1 MQKIVMLT
9 SRATLVILAFLML
22 RQTLTK
28 STFSAG
34 IPNKEGG
41 TCYAVK
47 GNFPNNNVYQGS
59 RLFSGVE
66 VHVVEAWGTL
76 GFNEGQCYP
85 GQKVKSKQYTVESK
99 FEPTEQKLR
108 FRVYESEI
116 LAREEV
122 WNISSDGKTNYR
134 LSAYSN
140 QKLASTNPEVEFPSL
155 GEIATDQK

>member
-9 SRATLVILAFLML
+9 SRVTLVILAFLML

-28 STFSAG
+28 SNFSAG
-34 IPNKEGG
+34 IPNKEGE

-47 GNFPNNNVYQGS
+47 HTQNNNIYQGS
-59 RLFSGVE
+59 RLFSGLE
-66 VHVVEAWGTL
+66 VHLVEAWNTPN
-76 GFNEGQCYP
+76 FNEGQCDP
-85 GQKVKSKQYTVESK
+85 GEKVTIKQYTVESK

-108 FRVYESEI
+108 FRVYESGI

-140 QKLASTNPEVEFPSL
+140 QKLTSTNPEIEIPSL
-155 GEIATDQK
+155 GEIATNQR